1 MALDG
6 PNWIMEKMH
15 WTMGAPLSVQVIRTI
30 YGELIEI
37 PNMLDISCAIGMF
50 SFKIGCIT
58 QWVVFFYGIQWLLPI
73 YLFLSL
79 KWSFADC

>member
-50 SFKIGCIT
+50 SFQNWLHHTVGS
-58 QWVVFFYGIQWLLPI
+58 FFYGIQWLLPI
-73 YLFLSL
+73 YLFFSL
-79 KWSFADC
+79 KWSFADY